1 VKQTRVRREKK
12 KAKVPGTK
20 GTVAK
25 TSRNRVLEKARKKG
39 SQACTNLRGKKKNC
53 DQLLFVTFLVVYTD
67 FFFPNVSRNRR
78 CLQERAMEETREHE
92 KPPMLQKS
100 GRWRRRESEESEKRL
115 DTLRKRYL

>member
-25 TSRNRVLEKARKKG
+25 TSRNRVLENARKKG
-39 SQACTNLRGKKKNC
+39 SQACTNLRGEKKNC
-53 DQLLFVTFLVVYTD
+53 DQLLFVTFLDVYTD

-78 CLQERAMEETREHE
+78 CLQERAMEETRERE

-100 GRWRRRESEESEKRL
+100 GRWRRRGRKEIEA
-115 DTLRKRYL
+115 LRKRYL

>member
-1 VKQTRVRREKK
+1 VKQTRFRRAKK

-39 SQACTNLRGKKKNC
+39 SQACTDLRGKKKNC

-67 FFFPNVSRNRR
+67 FFLPNVSRNRR
-78 CLQERAMEETREHE
+78 CLQERAMEETRERE
-92 KPPMLQKS
+92 KPPLLQKS
-100 GRWRRRESEESEKRL
+100 GRWRRRESEESGKRL
-115 DTLRKRYL
+115 EMLRKRYL